1 MRRPLLLYVQKPF
14 IVDGHTINITTS
26 IGIAIYPTNGKDIDT
41 PVKNADTAMYNAKKL
56 GRNAYYY
63 FHGMKETDESVENV
77 RMLS

>member
-14 IVDGHTINITTS
+14 IVDGYTIRPVS
-26 IGIAIYPTNGKDIDT
+26 LIAIYPTDGKDIDT
-41 PVKNADTAMYNAKKL
+41 LVKNADTAMYSTKKL